1 MLQSFRRLNV
11 FLSSILI
18 ILSKLPTWS
27 SFDEKYEKYEF
38 NRLFLFSRVSSS
50 KCIKFIVAVL
60 TRFGPIIAVTKLL
73 ESSNMEISV
82 YRAC

>member
-1 MLQSFRRLNV
+1 M
-11 FLSSILI
+11 
-18 ILSKLPTWS
+18 LSKLPTWS
-27 SFDEKYEKYEF
+27 SFDEKYEF
-38 NRLFLFSRVSSS
+38 NRLFLFSRASSS

-60 TRFGPIIAVTKLL
+60 TRFGPIIAITELL